1 MAKKKA
7 SRQKKMQTRVDFT
20 PMVDMM
26 MLLITFFM
34 LCTSLAKP
42 QTMNLTMPS
51 NDENISDK
59 DRNAAKAS
67 QTVTIYVCGNDK
79 IYHVDGL
86 PKYDDPNCLKETS
99 WGQKGI
105 RCRAALRQRSQ
116 HRADRNAQRKPQ
128 QDTPGAEPRPLPE
141 IRPGHKPQQGAQC
154 LHRRHQKHF
163 LPNGHGG
170 ALPHRQPEH
179 HRSGAA
185 EKAFV
190 FVHAFNSFRP
200 EVGFSPACC
209 ICFSIITYSIQKAND
224 RCIRTHKPLSCRPL
238 HFFIFLFLD
247 MK

>member
-67 QTVTIYVCGNDK
+67 HTVTIYVCGNDK

-86 PKYDDPNCLKETS
+86 PKYDDPNCLKETT

-105 RCRAALRQRSQ
+105 RSVLFNHITEDGSQPVKDIMMAKDALDKKKLANPAAYPEEVYDAALTKIKKGELETGKVPTMTIIIKCTDEASYKNMVD
-116 HRADRNAQRKPQ
+116 ALDEMTICSIGTYVIDKINE
-128 QDTPGAEPRPLPE
+128 QDAKLLASKG
-141 IRPGHKPQQGAQC
+141 IK
-154 LHRRHQKHF
+154 
-163 LPNGHGG
+163 
-170 ALPHRQPEH
+170 
-179 HRSGAA
+179 
-185 EKAFV
+185 
-190 FVHAFNSFRP
+190 
-200 EVGFSPACC
+200 
-209 ICFSIITYSIQKAND
+209 
-224 RCIRTHKPLSCRPL
+224 
-238 HFFIFLFLD
+238 
-247 MK
+247 